1 MRLDTRQALRP
12 VVCLPNP
19 SAMQGARWG
28 EARLDTGQALR
39 PVVCLPNPSGIGTR
53 KKLRSEWLG

>member
-39 PVVCLPNPSGIGTR
+39 PVVRLPNPSGIGTR